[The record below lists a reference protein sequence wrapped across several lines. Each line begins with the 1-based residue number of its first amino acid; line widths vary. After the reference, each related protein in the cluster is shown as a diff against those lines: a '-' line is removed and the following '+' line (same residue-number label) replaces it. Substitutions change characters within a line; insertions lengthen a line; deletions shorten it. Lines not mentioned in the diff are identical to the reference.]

1 MRDDHYFHNA
11 TLLQFSERPI
21 PCQAYIQEER
31 NRLLLIHTTN
41 NAHPSSG
48 AATARRWLPAVAQ
61 TEFMRQA
68 SPALKLGGKMKR
80 LFHHLREN
88 TS

>member
-1 MRDDHYFHNA
+1 MITIFIMQLCCNLAKDLFHVKRTFN
-11 TLLQFSERPI
+11 
-21 PCQAYIQEER
+21 EEG

-48 AATARRWLPAVAQ
+48 ASTARRWLPAVAQ
-61 TEFMRQA
+61 TEFMPQA